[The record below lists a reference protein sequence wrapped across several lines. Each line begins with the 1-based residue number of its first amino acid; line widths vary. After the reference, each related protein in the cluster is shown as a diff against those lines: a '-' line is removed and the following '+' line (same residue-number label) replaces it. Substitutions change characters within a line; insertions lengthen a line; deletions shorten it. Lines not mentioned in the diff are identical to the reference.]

1 MTTDTPQL
9 NNHKQSCGLASAEGK
24 PACIMPSDS
33 KFAEGNAEY
42 PPMHTGEFDASPIV
56 MYITD
61 DNQISLEV
69 KMSGETVWLS
79 QNQMALLF
87 DTDRTSILRHIN
99 NVYKT
104 GELKK
109 ESTCAKIAQVRK
121 EGKRSITRQIPFY
134 NLDMIIS
141 VGYRVNSIRGTQF
154 RIWANRVLKDYIVKG
169 YAINDKI
176 RIEHYNELKDVVRLL
191 ANTVH
196 SQEKL
201 TDEQS
206 TGLLSVV
213 TDYVYALDTL
223 DRYDY
228 QQLTIENTTKEERF
242 HATYENA
249 MEAILSLKEKFG
261 ESNLFANEKDNSFK
275 SSIGQIYQTFGG
287 VELYPSVEEKAAMLL
302 YLVTKNHSFSDG
314 NKRIAAMLF
323 LWFMERNGILYRADG
338 SKRIADNTLVAL
350 TLMIAESRTEEK
362 DIMVKVVVNLIN
374 QQNQ

>member
-1 MTTDTPQL
+1 MTTDSPQL
-9 NNHKQSCGLASAEGK
+9 NDHKQNCGSASAESK
-24 PACIMPSDS
+24 PDCVMPSDS
-33 KFAEGNAEY
+33 NFAAGKAEY
-42 PPMHTGEFDASPIV
+42 PPMHKGEFDTSPIAI
-56 MYITD
+56 YTSE
-61 DNQISLEV
+61 DNTISLDV
-69 KMSGETVWLS
+69 KLENETVWLS
-79 QNQMALLF
+79 QSQMALLF

-99 NVYKT
+99 NVYKI
-104 GELKK
+104 GELER

-121 EGKRSITRQIPFY
+121 EGKRHVTREIPYY

-201 TDEQS
+201 SDEQS

-228 QQLTIENTTKEERF
+228 QQLTIENITKEERF

-323 LWFMERNGILYRADG
+323 LWFMERNGILYRTDG

-350 TLMIAESRTEEK
+350 TLMIAESHTEEK

>member
-1 MTTDTPQL
+1 MTTETPML
-9 NNHKQSCGLASAEGK
+9 NDHNKQ
-24 PACIMPSDS
+24 
-33 KFAEGNAEY
+33 EY
-42 PPMHTGEFDASPIV
+42 PPMHSGELDASPIV

-176 RIEHYNELKDVVRLL
+176 RIEHYKELKDVVRLL

-201 TDEQS
+201 SDEQS

-287 VELYPSVEEKAAMLL
+287 AELYPSVEEKAAMLL

>member
-1 MTTDTPQL
+1 MQNLHIPRNKTTFVLIIYVTKQPMTTDTPPL
-9 NNHKQSCGLASAEGK
+9 NEHNK
-24 PACIMPSDS
+24 
-33 KFAEGNAEY
+33 AEY
-42 PPMHTGEFDASPIV
+42 PPMHNGEFDTSPIAI
-56 MYITD
+56 YTSE
-61 DNQISLEV
+61 DNTISLDV
-69 KMSGETVWLS
+69 KLENETVWLS
-79 QNQMALLF
+79 QSQMALLF

-99 NVYKT
+99 NVYKI
-104 GELKK
+104 GELER

-121 EGKRSITRQIPFY
+121 EGKRHVTREIPYY

-201 TDEQS
+201 SDEQS

-249 MEAILSLKEKFG
+249 MEAILNLKDKFG
-261 ESNLFANEKDNSFK
+261 ESKLFANEKDNSFK

-287 VELYPSVEEKAAMLL
+287 VELYPSIEEKAAMLL

-323 LWFMERNGILYRADG
+323 LWFMERNGILYRTDG

>member
-1 MTTDTPQL
+1 MTTDTPLL
-9 NNHKQSCGLASAEGK
+9 NDHKQNCGSASAESK
-24 PACIMPSDS
+24 PDCIMPSDS
-33 KFAEGNAEY
+33 NFAEGKQEY
-42 PPMHTGEFDASPIV
+42 PLMHKGEFDISPIAI
-56 MYITD
+56 YTSD
-61 DNQISLEV
+61 DNTISLEV
-69 KMSGETVWLS
+69 KLENETVWLS
-79 QNQMALLF
+79 QSQMALLF

-99 NVYKT
+99 NVYKI
-104 GELKK
+104 GELER

-121 EGKRSITRQIPFY
+121 EGKRHVTREIPYY

-154 RIWANRVLKDYIVKG
+154 RIWANRILKNYIIKG

-176 RIEHYNELKDVVRLL
+176 RLEHYNELKDVVRLL
-191 ANTVH
+191 AHTVNT
-196 SQEKL
+196 QEKL
-201 TDEQS
+201 TDDQS

-323 LWFMERNGILYRADG
+323 LWFMERNGILYRTDG

>member
-1 MTTDTPQL
+1 MTTETPIL
-9 NNHKQSCGLASAEGK
+9 NEHKQSCGSASAEDK
-24 PACIMPSDS
+24 RACIMPSPS
-33 KFAEGNAEY
+33 KFAAGKTEY
-42 PPMHTGEFDASPIV
+42 PPMHNGEFDASPIV
-56 MYITD
+56 IYTSE
-61 DNQISLEV
+61 DNTISLDV
-69 KMSGETVWLS
+69 KLENETVWLS
-79 QNQMALLF
+79 QSQMALLF

-99 NVYKT
+99 NVYKI
-104 GELKK
+104 GELER

-121 EGKRSITRQIPFY
+121 EGKRHVTREIPYY

-154 RIWANRVLKDYIVKG
+154 RIWANRILKDYIVKG

-191 ANTVH
+191 AHTVH

-206 TGLLSVV
+206 KGLFSVV
-213 TDYVYALDTL
+213 SDYVYALDTL

-228 QQLTIENTTKEERF
+228 QQLTIDNTTKEERF

-249 MEAILSLKEKFG
+249 MEAILSLKDKFG
-261 ESNLFANEKDNSFK
+261 ESKLFANEKDNSFK

-287 VELYPSVEEKAAMLL
+287 VELYPSIEEKAAMLL

-323 LWFMERNGILYRADG
+323 LWFMERNGILYRTDG

-362 DIMVKVVVNLIN
+362 DIIVKVVVNLIN